1 MASAWSGTG
10 RHGGLL
16 WGACSG
22 SAATPY
28 RTYARL
34 DGFASR
40 CTCPSRKRPCKHVVA
55 LLLLGVD
62 DLVHDQPEVPADVA
76 AWQAD
81 PPRETRPARGTLADP
96 AAAEARAAQ
105 RAERVRLG
113 LEELDIWLSDQV
125 RGGLAALQ
133 RAGYGPVDQVAAR
146 MVDAQA
152 PGVASMLR
160 ALPARYVGAD
170 WPARTLEHLA
180 LVRLLVAAH
189 RRLDD
194 LPPALAVTVRS
205 RVGYPVAKESVLA
218 RPPVRDRWAV
228 LGYVDVPDYQ
238 VTTRRVWLRGEA
250 TGRWVLLLS
259 FAAGGAD
266 LDAGVMPG
274 VTLDADVHL
283 YPGAGQH
290 RGLVGTEHART
301 DGVGDVPG
309 AGVAEAA
316 ERFAALLGEDPWA
329 ERLPVVL
336 RGAPV
341 PPLDDTGRWLFRDED
356 GDAVPLVAGA
366 EAWPLLARSMGDPV
380 EVAGEWTRH
389 GFLPLGFLPHPLDPV
404 FSSEVLSR

>member
-40 CTCPSRKRPCKHVVA
+40 CTCPSRKRPCKHVLA

-62 DLVHDQPEVPADVA
+62 DLVHDQPEVPDDVA

-81 PPRETRPARGTLADP
+81 PPREARPARGTLADP
-96 AAAEARAAQ
+96 AAAAARAAQ

-113 LEELDIWLSDQV
+113 LEELDVWLSDQV

-189 RRLDD
+189 RRSTTCRRPSRSPCGPGSATRLPRSRCSPGRRSATAGRCSGTSTCRTTRSSPGGCGCAGR
-194 LPPALAVTVRS
+194 PPA
-205 RVGYPVAKESVLA
+205 
-218 RPPVRDRWAV
+218 
-228 LGYVDVPDYQ
+228 
-238 VTTRRVWLRGEA
+238 
-250 TGRWVLLLS
+250 
-259 FAAGGAD
+259 AGCCC
-266 LDAGVMPG
+266 
-274 VTLDADVHL
+274 
-283 YPGAGQH
+283 
-290 RGLVGTEHART
+290 
-301 DGVGDVPG
+301 
-309 AGVAEAA
+309 
-316 ERFAALLGEDPWA
+316 
-329 ERLPVVL
+329 
-336 RGAPV
+336 
-341 PPLDDTGRWLFRDED
+341 
-356 GDAVPLVAGA
+356 
-366 EAWPLLARSMGDPV
+366 
-380 EVAGEWTRH
+380 
-389 GFLPLGFLPHPLDPV
+389 
-404 FSSEVLSR
+404 